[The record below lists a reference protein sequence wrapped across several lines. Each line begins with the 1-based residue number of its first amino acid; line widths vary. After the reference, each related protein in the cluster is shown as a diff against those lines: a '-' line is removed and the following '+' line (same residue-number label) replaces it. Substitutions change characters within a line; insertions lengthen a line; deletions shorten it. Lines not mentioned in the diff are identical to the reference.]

1 MMGFLC
7 SGECGNKEAHLA
19 TLDPEREAW
28 LCSENGN
35 KGNYLNERQK
45 YWDGALKITA
55 KGI

>member
-1 MMGFLC
+1 MGFLC

-28 LCSENGN
+28 LCSENVN